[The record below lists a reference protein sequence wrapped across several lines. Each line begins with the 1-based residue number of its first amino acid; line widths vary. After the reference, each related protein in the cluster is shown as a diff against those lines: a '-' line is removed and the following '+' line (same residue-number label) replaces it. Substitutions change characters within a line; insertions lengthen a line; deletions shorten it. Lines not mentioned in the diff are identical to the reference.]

1 MTRLRFVIVPL
12 RILLVLVF
20 LGLLAAQVFSIPGE
34 AFDTA
39 GESPVFQWTFLA
51 VGVLEALALQIVIV
65 CTWRLLTLLTAD
77 RIFSERSFV
86 WVDVMA
92 WTIAIAWLLFASVA
106 AVVVGIIF
114 FTPELRDP
122 GVPVLLVGMT
132 LIGAVVVLV
141 VVVMRSLLRQA
152 AALRADLDEVI

>member
-1 MTRLRFVIVPL
+1 MPTLDSMSRLRFVIVPL

-20 LGLLAAQVFSIPGE
+20 LGLLAAQLFSIPGE
-34 AFDTA
+34 AFDTP
-39 GESPVFQWTFLA
+39 GESPVFQWAVLV

-77 RIFSERSFV
+77 RIFSERAFV

-92 WTIAIAWLLFASVA
+92 WTIGIAWLLFAGVA
-106 AVVVGIIF
+106 ATLVGIIF

-122 GVPVLLVGMT
+122 GAPALLVGAT
-132 LIGAVVVLV
+132 LIGAV
-141 VVVMRSLLRQA
+141 
-152 AALRADLDEVI
+152 

>member
-20 LGLLAAQVFSIPGE
+20 LGLLCAQVFSIPGE

-39 GESPVFQWTFLA
+39 GESPAFQWGFLL
-51 VGVLEALALQIVIV
+51 VGILEALALQIVIV

-77 RIFSERSFV
+77 RIFSEKAFV

-92 WTIAIAWLLFASVA
+92 WTIALAWLLFAGFA
-106 AVVVGIIF
+106 AVLVGIIF

-122 GVPVLLVGMT
+122 GVPVLLFGMT

>member
-51 VGVLEALALQIVIV
+51 VGVLEALALQIVIL

-77 RIFSERSFV
+77 RIFSEKSFV

-92 WTIAIAWLLFASVA
+92 WTIALAWLLFASVA